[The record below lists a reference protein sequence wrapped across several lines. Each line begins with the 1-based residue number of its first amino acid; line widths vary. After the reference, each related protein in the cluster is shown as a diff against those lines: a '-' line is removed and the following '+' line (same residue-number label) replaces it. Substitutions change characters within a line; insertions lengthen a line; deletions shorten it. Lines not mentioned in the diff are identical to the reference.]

1 MADCGSLT
9 SRIQQR
15 DIGRS
20 GTGFRR
26 DGSKTMANLTLN
38 DDRSMPQLGMGTW
51 QIKNVAAAT
60 IVRTGLDV
68 GFRLVDTAAAYDNEM
83 GVGDGIKGDDVWIT
97 TKLWNTRHG
106 DAVAALDES
115 LALLGVEAVDL
126 YLMHWPVPTEDRYV
140 EAWQAMVGLRDA
152 GKALSIGVCNFL
164 PEHLERIVE
173 ATGVVP
179 AVNQIEL
186 HPGFQQREARS
197 YHEAH
202 KIVTQSWSPLGQG
215 KDLLTRAPIVRVADK
230 HGRSPAQVV
239 IAWHLAHG
247 LAVIPKASDLEHLSD
262 NFAALDLILDEE
274 DMAAID
280 SLDSPVGRLGPDPRS
295 FGG

>member
-1 MADCGSLT
+1 
-9 SRIQQR
+9 
-15 DIGRS
+15 
-20 GTGFRR
+20 
-26 DGSKTMANLTLN
+26 MANLTLN

-51 QIKNVAAAT
+51 QIKNVGAAT

-68 GFRLVDTAAAYDNEM
+68 GFRLVDTAAAYDNER

-97 TKLWNTRHG
+97 TKLSNTRHG

-179 AVNQIEL
+179 AINQIEL

-230 HGRSPAQVV
+230 HERSSAQVV

-274 DMAAID
+274 DMAAIEA
-280 SLDSPVGRLGPDPRS
+280 LDSPVGRLGPDPRS